1 MTRSTLFLLLAL
13 GTLSGCAGY
22 GRHGSMHDNM
32 HKDGGQMMG
41 GGMMG
46 TQGGTMMG
54 QGGMMGDQGGSMMGQ
69 GGTMGA
75 QGGAM
80 MGPAMFHQGVLAA
93 MGGRTLYRFD
103 KDTAGSGSS
112 ACNGDCAAKWPP
124 YLASPG
130 AQPRGDFAILS
141 RADGSK
147 QWSYKGWP
155 LYFWQGDKQAGDM
168 MGDNIG
174 GVWHVVRP

>member
-1 MTRSTLFLLLAL
+1 MSRNTLLFLLVLGAL
-13 GTLSGCAGY
+13 GGCSAYGHHGY
-22 GRHGSMHDNM
+22 MHDDDDM
-32 HKDGGQMMG
+32 GKGPMMG
-41 GGMMG
+41 NQSGMMG
-46 TQGGTMMG
+46 NQGAMMG
-54 QGGMMGDQGGSMMGQ
+54 NQ
-69 GGTMGA
+69 
-75 QGGAM
+75 M

-103 KDTAGSGSS
+103 KDSAGSGSS
-112 ACNGDCAAKWPP
+112 VCNGDCAVKWPP
-124 YLASPG
+124 YLAAPG
-130 AQPRGDFAILS
+130 AQPHDDFAIIN

-174 GVWHVVRP
+174 GVWHVIKP